1 MRLPLA
7 GLLAWAALIFVL
19 SSFPNPPG
27 ATGGEWRYNLAHM
40 AEYGVL
46 GALAVLTLRA
56 YRPGWPALAVGAMAW
71 AVAVLYGMSDEFHQS
86 FVPNR
91 DANWLDVGFDA
102 LGAALG
108 AAITAGLARNTPGD
122 SAIPPR

>member
-1 MRLPLA
+1 MRLRIALVI
-7 GLLAWAALIFVL
+7 AWAGIIFIG

-27 ATGGEWRYNLAHM
+27 ASGGEWRYDLAHM
-40 AEYGVL
+40 VEYAILGVL
-46 GALAVLTLRA
+46 VFFALRA
-56 YRPGWPALAVGAMAW
+56 YRPSWPWLAIAVTAW
-71 AVAVLYGMSDEFHQS
+71 AFAVLYGMSDEFHQS

-108 AAITAGLARNTPGD
+108 IVLVRGIRGGRSIAR
-122 SAIPPR
+122 A